1 MALVIT
7 HLLICL
13 AGFFFL
19 SKSFAHTFPEGEGGG
34 GGKGY
39 RVEKFGPNSDSS
51 IRNMMFCVIFLF
63 QQTDLEWK
71 IVFIISGVIYLLGA
85 IFYTVFSSGEKQSW
99 SSDRKYSNLSQHD
112 SDCEWIDTGIICIIC
127 IILICLLFNG
137 LFINIFIDFTTFVI
151 LN

>member
-1 MALVIT
+1 MF
-7 HLLICL
+7 
-13 AGFFFL
+13 GRFFFL
-19 SKSFAHTFPEGEGGG
+19 KQILCTHLPRGGRGG

-39 RVEKFGPNSDSS
+39 RVEKVGPNSDSN

-71 IVFIISGVIYLLGA
+71 IVFIINGVIYLLGA

-127 IILICLLFNG
+127 IILIYLLFNG
-137 LFINIFIDFTTFVI
+137 LFINIFIDFTAFVI
-151 LN
+151 IN